1 MIFDSHAH
9 YDDEAFDGDREEL
22 LGGMQAAGVGAI
34 VNVGA
39 SLRGVRDTAALAETY
54 PFVYGA
60 VGIHPDHVDQLN
72 DQVMEEL
79 RKLCGREKIVA
90 VGEIGLDYYWD
101 KNPREQ
107 QKEWFIRQLA
117 LAKEVDLPVIIHSRE
132 AAKDT
137 FDIMK
142 AEHAGSTGGVI
153 HCYSGSREMARDYLN
168 LGYYLGVGGVVTF
181 KNARILKEVV
191 EYVPLDRILVETDCP
206 YLAPV
211 PFRGKRNSS
220 PMISYVLEMIAQL
233 KGVSREKAEQVTW
246 ENALTFYGLSDKR
259 KTAAMDLLIRQ
270 SSGMDE
276 QR

>member
-9 YDDEAFDGDREEL
+9 YDDEAFENDRDEL
-22 LGGMQAAGVGAI
+22 LMGMQAAGVGAI

-39 SLRGVRDTAALAETY
+39 SLRGVRDTAALAEKY

-60 VGIHPDHVDQLN
+60 VGIHPDHADQLN
-72 DQVMEEL
+72 DAVMEEL
-79 RKLCGREKIVA
+79 KSLCAREKIVA

-101 KNPREQ
+101 KNPRDM
-107 QKEWFIRQLA
+107 QKEWFSRQLT
-117 LAKEVDLPVIIHSRE
+117 LAKEVKLPVNIHSRE

-153 HCYSGSREMARDYLN
+153 HCYSGSKEMARDYLN
-168 LGYYLGVGGVVTF
+168 LGYYLGVGGVLTF
-181 KNARILKEVV
+181 KNARVLKEVV
-191 EYVPLDRILVETDCP
+191 EYAPLERILVETDCP

-220 PMISYVLEMIAQL
+220 PLISYVLDMIAEL
-233 KGVSREKAEQVTW
+233 KGVSREEAEQTTW
-246 ENALTFYGLSDKR
+246 DNACRMYQIKR
-259 KTAAMDLLIRQ
+259 
-270 SSGMDE
+270 
-276 QR
+276 

>member
-9 YDDEAFDGDREEL
+9 YDDEAFDEDREKL
-22 LGGMQAAGVGAI
+22 LGKMQAAGVGAI

-39 SLRGVRDTAALAETY
+39 SLRGVRDTAALTEMY

-79 RKLCGREKIVA
+79 KMLCGREKIVA

-101 KNPREQ
+101 KNPREM
-107 QKEWFIRQLA
+107 QKEWFVRQLA

-181 KNARILKEVV
+181 KNARVLKEVV
-191 EYVPLDRILVETDCP
+191 EYAPLDRILVETDCP

-220 PMISYVLEMIAQL
+220 PMISHVLEMIAQL
-233 KGVSREKAEQVTW
+233 KGVSREEAEQVTW
-246 ENALTFYGLSDKR
+246 ENALIFYGLSDKR
-259 KTAAMDLLIRQ
+259 KTAVMDLLNRQ
-270 SSGMDE
+270 SSEMDE